1 MNKYDQA
8 FKTKYIELSRGFF
21 SLPLISVFTR
31 LLDKENL
38 LSKKFFSKKK
48 LEKIFDN
55 KILEILLKYLE
66 SIGIL
71 KKINNTNYRIT
82 DVGNFVFSR
91 HGAMNIIYSYKD
103 IAINTEKI
111 LLGKKKSIYCDRIE
125 NVFGSG
131 KSHKKKFFLNCFKIL
146 KENKIKKIIDLGLG
160 DGKFIKYLKS
170 QNLNLDFIGI
180 DLSNLVI
187 KKLKLLNKNKMN
199 YIQEDI
205 FKINKWAKKIRN
217 ENFKRGNDLVIN
229 FMFTFHE
236 HAFKN
241 DTEIKNYLNKINYY
255 YPKAKILVTEVF
267 DTHPKNLTKVSS
279 SSILPEFI
287 LFHKLSKQKLFFH
300 KQFKNVVKNS
310 KYKIVKEIKYSQ
322 MKLRSSSSPT
332 YSTFMLSP
340 K

>member
-1 MNKYDQA
+1 MNKYNSA
-8 FKTKYIELSRGFF
+8 FKTKYIEFSRGFF

-38 LSKKFFSKKK
+38 LTKKFFSKKK
-48 LEKIFDN
+48 LEKIFN
-55 KILEILLKYLE
+55 KKILKILLAYFE

-71 KKINNTNYRIT
+71 KKINNNNYRIT
-82 DVGNFVFSR
+82 DLGNFVFIR
-91 HGAMNIIYSYKD
+91 HGAMNIIHSYKD
-103 IAINTEKI
+103 IAMNTEEI

-131 KSHKKKFFLNCFKIL
+131 KSHKKKFFLNCFEIL

-160 DGKFIKYLKS
+160 DGEFFKYLKN
-170 QNLNLDFIGI
+170 QNLNLDLVGI
-180 DLSNLVI
+180 DLSSLII
-187 KKLKLLNKNKMN
+187 KKLKSTSKNKTN
-199 YIQEDI
+199 FIQEDI
-205 FKINKWAKKIRN
+205 FKINKWVKKVRN
-217 ENFKRGNDLVIN
+217 ENFKSSKDLVLN

-241 DTEIKNYLNKINYY
+241 DIEITNYLNKINYY

-267 DTHPKNLTKVSS
+267 DIPPKNLAKVSS

-287 LFHKLSKQKLFFH
+287 LFHKLSKQQLFFH
-300 KQFKNVVKNS
+300 KQFKHIINNS
-310 KYKIVKEIKYSQ
+310 KYRAIKEIKYSK
-322 MKLRSSSSPT
+322 MKLQSSSSPS